1 MMTAWRKTFVRWPQC
16 KDQTPNRARSA
27 HRTYSCCSPATHF
40 RCRRKRRPAM
50 VAAVAGSHRH
60 RHPGLSLMRA
70 RAARALRR
78 RATSEFNRAGGAVGW
93 HTGDNPAKLVRLP
106 EMVRRESHA
115 LSFDQSFSALASLQS
130 PAREMVLFAILTCMN
145 IAEIC
150 GLQWKRVNLNEQFTT
165 VDGESLPPLTIAVR
179 AQWYRGEY
187 GSVKAKSR
195 RRNLPI
201 PVALRGVLAKIKERT
216 KFTGPD

>member
-1 MMTAWRKTFVRWPQC
+1 
-16 KDQTPNRARSA
+16 
-27 HRTYSCCSPATHF
+27 
-40 RCRRKRRPAM
+40 
-50 VAAVAGSHRH
+50 
-60 RHPGLSLMRA
+60 
-70 RAARALRR
+70 
-78 RATSEFNRAGGAVGW
+78 
-93 HTGDNPAKLVRLP
+93 
-106 EMVRRESHA
+106 MVRRESHA

-130 PAREMVLFAILTCMN
+130 PAREMVLFAILTSMN

-201 PVALRGVLAKIKERT
+201 PVALRGVLGKAGQRALPDDAVQTSFRVIAPPIDAPAARPKSNLRRCRPASRRILLRHAATPQNIKPAVRGST
-216 KFTGPD
+216 